1 MAELTFER
9 MYKSD
14 AFKGYSFEKQQD
26 TRKGFFDAFIAD
38 QIGEEHREGAYETYL
53 DKYPVEGESFN
64 VLSEGFKSARKVI
77 PPIDF
82 TKEVKDFKW
91 RARYGALDND
101 QERVDFLKKEV
112 GPLGYTQYK
121 GKFLL
126 TPGGAESKFGIK
138 TDKSIPI
145 DAESS
150 WNKYDVADLSAHTGE
165 VALGTAAAAS
175 TGGLGIGAGLIA
187 SGVGSAM
194 GKGGQELYERK
205 IGLSNKSDKEIK
217 GEAFKSGAWGMGA
230 EGGVRMLSPIGR
242 YLSGPNLTRKST
254 LFSPRGDVYSKVA
267 QPLADISEY
276 ALGKGIVPSIT
287 QATGRNKITGF
298 LQNLS
303 TRIFGNNNEY
313 KNAQNIFKESE
324 RLTAKTGSEQITS
337 KTKLQQSIIKSVTE
351 KENQLVNIAKQ
362 TKNEA
367 NNEIRKNLGG
377 IQNALGRASNTTGQ
391 KVSDL
396 IRSAKGQFD
405 MRASQMYGKVDEIAG
420 STPMLS
426 SEHIKIAA
434 QKILDKYPKSGDGR
448 AFVPEGVSKYLND
461 IVKMDKKITFSQA
474 QNIRSELGRIA
485 YSPEMKGT
493 QVEHY
498 AYMLKDATNATLER
512 GSKSFTMMEKMLPG
526 VMRDQLPR
534 PKAYKLLKEANDFYA
549 SQINKFDNVE
559 ISRLARDVADG
570 KGIEAGEVAGFLAGL
585 GDKARVKRVMNIIP
599 EKDRGSVSRLVFD
612 HMLTKADDG
621 VGSIDASTLYSMTK
635 DMGSG
640 FNAIFGKESP
650 QILEYI
656 KQLRVANKKFDPS
669 ILKSGPRT
677 TQAQSVKEALEREV
691 ASITERDLYVQNNM
705 VQLIKNGEYGSV
717 VDVALNP
724 TKSQFVKDLMGV
736 MNKKQQGQFRFA
748 ASEQLAR
755 ELIDTTTRP
764 GQKLI
769 NATGY
774 SDKIHGL
781 NKGMRSEDNV
791 LHQIFGKAHSDE
803 LIKFSDMVKTIGS
816 RKLGSGLV
824 ENYLALHPIA
834 NLGRLMRLKVMSH
847 LLADKTIVNYFLK
860 GIKVAN
866 GRNIPGAISLGVIRP
881 TSQIFAQQTKQQ
893 KDRGFMMMDEA
904 IDRAIK
910 SAGESDTFKKLQGVD
925 IGQ

>member
-26 TRKGFFDAFIAD
+26 TRKGFFDAFVAD
-38 QIGEEHREGAYETYL
+38 QIGEEHREGAFETFQ
-53 DKYPVEGESFN
+53 DKYPIEGESFN
-64 VLSEGFKSARKVI
+64 VLSEGFKSAKDLI
-77 PPIDF
+77 PPIDL

-112 GPLGYTQYK
+112 GPLGYTKYG

-145 DAESS
+145 DAEGS
-150 WNKYDVADLSAHTGE
+150 WNKYDVADLSAHAGE
-165 VALGTAAAAS
+165 VGLGTAAALA
-175 TGGLGIGAGLIA
+175 TGGAGVVPGLLA
-187 SGVGSAM
+187 TGLSSAV

-205 IGLSNKSDKEIK
+205 IGLSNKSDEEIK
-217 GEAFKSGAWGMGA
+217 GESFKSGAYGMGG
-230 EGGVRMLSPIGR
+230 EGAIRGLSPIGR
-242 YLSGPNLTRKST
+242 YFSGPNLTRDFT
-254 LFSPRGDVYSKVA
+254 LFKPRGGVYSQVDK
-267 QPLADISEY
+267 PLADISEY
-276 ALGKGIVPSIT
+276 AISKNIIPSIT
-287 QATGRNKITGF
+287 QATGRNKIVGF

-303 TRIFGNNNEY
+303 TRIFGNKNEY
-313 KNAQNIFKESE
+313 RNAENIFKESE
-324 RLTAKTGSEQITS
+324 RLTHKAGAGQITS

-351 KENQLVNIAKQ
+351 KENQLVNTAKQ
-362 TKNEA
+362 AKHEA

-396 IRSAKGQFD
+396 IRTAKGDFD
-405 MRASQMYGKVDEIAG
+405 MRASEMYGAVDKIAG
-420 STPMLS
+420 SAPMLS
-426 SEHIKIAA
+426 SGHIKLAA
-434 QKILDKYPKSGDGR
+434 QKILEKYPKSGEGR
-448 AFVPEGVSKYLND
+448 AFVPDGVSKYLND
-461 IVKMDKKITFSQA
+461 IVKMDNKITFTQA

-485 YSPEMKGT
+485 YSPEFKNT
-493 QVEHY
+493 QIEHY
-498 AYMLKDATNATLER
+498 AYMLKDATNATMER

-526 VMRDQLPR
+526 QLRNQLPR

-570 KGIEAGEVAGFLAGL
+570 KGIEADEVAGFLAGL
-585 GDKARVKRVMNIIP
+585 GDKARVKRVMGIIP
-599 EKDRGSVSRLVFD
+599 EQDRGSVSRLVFD

-621 VGSIDASTLYSMTK
+621 VGSIDPSSLYSMTK
-635 DMGSG
+635 EMGSG

-656 KQLRVANKKFDPS
+656 KQLRVANKKFDPN
-669 ILKSGPRT
+669 ILKTGPRA
-677 TQAQSVKEALEREV
+677 TQSQSVKEALEREV

-705 VQLIKNGEYGSV
+705 VKMIQNGEYSSV

-724 TKSQFVKDLMGV
+724 RKSQFVKDLMGV
-736 MNKKQQGQFRFA
+736 MNEKQQGQFKFA
-748 ASEQLAR
+748 ASEQIAR
-755 ELIDTTTRP
+755 ELLDTTTRP
-764 GQKLI
+764 GQTLI

-774 SDKIHGL
+774 SDKI
-781 NKGMRSEDNV
+781 NKLTTGMRSEDNV
-791 LHQIFGKAHSDE
+791 LHQIFGKAHTKE
-803 LIKFSDMVKTIGS
+803 LIKFSNMVKTIGS
-816 RKLGSGLV
+816 RKEGSGLV

-834 NLGRLMRLKVMSH
+834 NLGRLMRLKVMTH
-847 LLADKTIVNYFLK
+847 ILADRDIVNVFLK
-860 GIKVAN
+860 GFDVVN
-866 GRNIPGAISLGVIRP
+866 GKNIPGAVALLGAKP
-881 TSQIFAQQTKQQ
+881 ASQIFAQQTKQQ

-904 IDRAIK
+904 FDRAIEA
-910 SAGESDTFKKLQGVD
+910 AGESGILEKIQG
-925 IGQ
+925 INTEQ